1 MVDTL
6 DACVDAHDWIPCNH
20 YWVEDDAFVR
30 VDFEDQYCCECGIFR
45 KDVKV

>member
-6 DACVDAHDWIPCNH
+6 DACVGSHD
-20 YWVEDDAFVR
+20 WVEDDAFVR